1 MATAIF
7 DSLRADF
14 GLGEIKSEVQSKQIP
29 PLSTDEHRFHD
40 TNVEEWVVQAG
51 LGNFKRK
58 QAGIFQ
64 KYVEQKMGL
73 LQIASSA
80 ATAKIAVHRIIY
92 VTL

>member
-29 PLSTDEHRFHD
+29 PLSTDERRFHD